1 MLQPEEDK
9 ILIQCRQLITELSLQ
24 YQDMR
29 RVLYDDRLAFFLEE
43 KVCHFAYEEQSLP
56 NNDLFIA
63 RLAALFYPLGFRI
76 NIRSPKQGI
85 WPIAQSFLQ
94 KQGVT
99 SLVCSSVETTLNQT
113 YGQMPQHK
121 SAQLLSDALV
131 GLYFDTEEHQ
141 WASLRQLEYDLLN
154 GQSDDRLAFAQ
165 LKLQELLAIRFST
178 NAGRRYWQ
186 VLLGQQ
192 LLLQKKKVEKLLK
205 TNKQS
210 TNIEANPA
218 LFSKLEEGMP
228 IRATQTFFR
237 AIYRNHIN
245 LSAIADTKANIMISV
260 NSILISVLIT
270 FLSYRNIA
278 ETQPMILVPV
288 IVFLVVGLSSLVFA
302 VLSAR
307 PKITS
312 NKNNKKIN
320 IAFFGSF
327 VHLTEEAYQ
336 KKMHEVLSDGSLLYS
351 NMVNDLYYLGKVL
364 DRKYRYLS
372 IAYNIFMLGLVVTV
386 VLFLFTLF
394 IS

>member
-1 MLQPEEDK
+1 MLRPEEDK
-9 ILIQCRQLITELSLQ
+9 ILIQCRQFITELSLQ

-29 RVLYDDRLAFFLEE
+29 RVLYDDRLALFLEE
-43 KVCHFAYEEQSLP
+43 RVCDFALEEKAAS
-56 NNDLFIA
+56 NDLFIA

-76 NIRSPKQGI
+76 NIRSPKNGI
-85 WPIAQSFLQ
+85 WPVAQSFLQ
-94 KQGVT
+94 EQGVEN
-99 SLVCSSVETTLNQT
+99 LVCSSVETTLSQA
-113 YGQMPQHK
+113 YGQLPQHK
-121 SAQLLSDALV
+121 AAQLLSDALV
-131 GLYFDTEEHQ
+131 GLHFDTEEHQ

-154 GQSDDRLAFAQ
+154 GQSEDRLATAQ
-165 LKLQELLAIRFST
+165 LKLQELLAIRFNT

-192 LLLQKKKVEKLLK
+192 LLLQKKKVEKLLRA
-205 TNKQS
+205 NKQAPV
-210 TNIEANPA
+210 IEADSI
-218 LFSKLEEGMP
+218 LFSELEEGTP

-237 AIYRNHIN
+237 AVYRNHIN

-278 ETQPMILVPV
+278 ETQPMVLVPV

-312 NKNNKKIN
+312 NTNNKKIN

-327 VHLTEEAYQ
+327 VHLSEEAYQ
-336 KKMHEVLSDGSLLYS
+336 KAMNEVLSDGSLLYS
-351 NMVNDLYYLGKVL
+351 NMVGDLYYLGKVL

-394 IS
+394 VF